1 MSIKMPSEEEKNK
14 SISFIL
20 DKGLSQK
27 KNNHIKIP
35 ELMGKIGIRNLFW
48 GTWDC
53 IFLALI
59 GGITLATVFILP
71 SVMYKQILPIGLFL
85 LSPAIYGLLHFLT
98 IWKEKQIG
106 LYEIKMTC
114 RYSLKELTAV
124 RMAFFGGASA
134 LSDVL
139 FVLILKRQPDV
150 FLSFFQMIGV
160 SLSALFLYGTATL
173 LSLSHARY
181 SKQWIVPVVWC
192 SVCISPVLFHVD
204 VMEVL
209 MQIPS
214 AVALAV
220 AFLTALLFFV
230 RLEHYVSKSNI
241 GGIYYAVS

>member
-14 SISFIL
+14 SMSFIL

-71 SVMYKQILPIGLFL
+71 FVMYKQILPIGLFL
-85 LSPAIYGLLHFLT
+85 FSPAIYGLLHFLT
-98 IWKEKQIG
+98 IWKEKQVG

-124 RMAFFGGASA
+124 RMAFFGGASV

-173 LSLSHARY
+173 LSLSYARY

-241 GGIYYAVS
+241 GGNYYAVS